1 MGHNL
6 EKSGAVVVESYIV
19 RTPDDPL
26 YTEGAWVMGVWVPDD
41 VWKSVKEGELNAFSF
56 YGTSSK
62 QPVSVVV
69 DVATLATGNT
79 EESTGQDIESHKHT
93 YVIRLN
99 EKGSVISG
107 YTSFDNNHQHVIQ
120 LTSATEKSMEHS
132 HRYFVG

>member
-1 MGHNL
+1 M
-6 EKSGAVVVESYIV
+6 
-19 RTPDDPL
+19 
-26 YTEGAWVMGVWVPDD
+26 
-41 VWKSVKEGELNAFSF
+41 
-56 YGTSSK
+56 
-62 QPVSVVV
+62 VV